1 MVCSVHFAE
10 EDRDQEQCMAVEGR
24 MKVVGYVHCNMDL
37 AIRDKQAAHIH
48 NWRVA
53 AGVVVGI
60 DMENYLMVEHDKV
73 EDVVAERGLVRHHK
87 VEHIQALRDFVAD
100 NKVRELEA

>member
-1 MVCSVHFAE
+1 MVCSVHFAV

-37 AIRDKQAAHIH
+37 AILDKQAAHIH

-60 DMENYLMVEHDKV
+60 GMGNHLMVEHDKV
-73 EDVVAERGLVRHHK
+73 EDVVAERGLVKNHK
-87 VEHIQALRDFVAD
+87 EGHIQVLRDFVTD
-100 NKVRELEA
+100 SKVRELEA